1 MKGFGMLLLY
11 FFTWRSVIVGAV
23 VLGLAMLAL
32 ASSLAML
39 FPQGAAAATLL
50 AFVFLLAVPYL
61 AAPKALRTLISNRR
75 LTIVPGFPLRTGV
88 AMLLLTF
95 MTAAFL
101 PLGAVLLRT
110 PADFYWIGLHV
121 FIIASLYTVVSQL
134 VVTSRHMWLHVNWLP
149 IAAIVLL
156 SLFGEQLWSLA
167 TNHTAVLL
175 IAAIALAGWLR
186 FLVLLARKPDFKP
199 AYATDL
205 QAGDSDMN
213 ALFAKWV
220 NRRPEQRPAPATSLL
235 LGYPANLRSRAMNVA
250 FVIVLNPLL
259 SVLLVH
265 FMARDNAGAMVLGG
279 TDLFLVMSLATGFIT
294 GAVAWAET
302 GARARLL
309 WLRVPGARSEVW
321 HRLERELWDY
331 FMLLLVVVAV
341 VAGVI
346 ILMGDASMLL
356 LHYVLTLFTLT
367 IYQRYLPLAAR
378 LNGWS
383 SLMQTLVQ
391 IASLAAIGAT
401 LVYSLRIANFNLA
414 FLLELCLLAFGV
426 LFRTLAQFGFRRVDW
441 QVLRPRPSKRME
453 AAA

>member
-1 MKGFGMLLLY
+1 MKGFGMVLLY
-11 FFTWRSVIVGAV
+11 FFTWRSVIAGAV
-23 VLGLAMLAL
+23 VFGLALLAL

-39 FPQGAAAATLL
+39 FPQGAAVVALF
-50 AFVFLLAVPYL
+50 AFGFLLAIPYL

-75 LTIVPGFPLRTGV
+75 LAIVPGFPLRTGF
-88 AMLLLTF
+88 AMLVLTLL
-95 MTAAFL
+95 TAAFL
-101 PLGAVLLRT
+101 PLAAVLLRA
-110 PADFYWIGLHV
+110 PDDFYWIGLHV
-121 FIIASLYTVVSQL
+121 FIIASLYTIVSQL
-134 VVTSRHMWLHVNWLP
+134 VVTSRHIWLHVNWLP

-175 IAAIALAGWLR
+175 IAAIALAAWLR
-186 FLVLLARKPDFKP
+186 FLMLLARRPDFKP

-220 NRRPEQRPAPATSLL
+220 NRRPDQGPSPATSLI
-235 LGYPANLRSRAMNVA
+235 LGYPANLRSRAVNVV
-250 FVIVLNPLL
+250 FVLVLNPLL

-265 FMARDNAGAMVLGG
+265 FMSRDNEGAMVLGG
-279 TDLFLVMSLATGFIT
+279 TDLFLVMSLVTSFIT
-294 GAVAWAET
+294 GAVAWTET

-309 WLRVPGARSEVW
+309 WLRVPGARTAVW

-331 FMLLLVVVAV
+331 FMLLLAV
-341 VAGVI
+341 VMAVATTI
-346 ILMGDASMLL
+346 ALMGDASMLL
-356 LHYVLTLFTLT
+356 VHYALTLFTLT

-383 SLMQTLVQ
+383 SLAQALVQ
-391 IASLAAIGAT
+391 IGSLAAIGFT

-426 LFRTLAQFGFRRVDW
+426 LFRMLAQFGFRRVDW
-441 QVLRPRPSKRME
+441 QLLRPRPSKRLE
-453 AAA
+453 GAA